1 MIVATTYSEEETFE
15 LAEKIAARL
24 VGGEVIFLNGRLGAG
39 KTAFTKGLAKS
50 LGITQ
55 TVTSPTFTIMKEYA
69 GRLKLYHFDLYR
81 IEDAEDLTELGLN
94 ELLFDK
100 EAVCVIEW
108 NKFDNVKPTIEVF
121 IEYTSDNERQFRI
134 EGTEI

>member
-1 MIVATTYSEEETFE
+1 MIVVTTYCEKETVE
-15 LAEKIAARL
+15 LAEKIATRL

-55 TVTSPTFTIMKEYA
+55 TVTSPTFTIMKEYV
-69 GRLKLYHFDLYR
+69 GRLKLYHFDMYR
-81 IEDAEDLTELGLN
+81 IEDGEELTELGLN

-108 NKFDNVKPTIEVF
+108 NKFDNVKPTIEVY
-121 IEYTSDNERQFRI
+121 IEYIGDNERKFRI
-134 EGTEI
+134 EGTEV